1 MNKHTH
7 MVLVLVLLLG
17 MGTAIPAASSAAE
30 VTPLQLD
37 ASIGYGS
44 GPNDFDAGFGFNVGG
59 GYTLGSIDRNLQAR
73 LEIGYYTFSRDVL
86 GTTWTSPGYPLPL
99 GPATISRSPNG

>member
-17 MGTAIPAASSAAE
+17 MGTAIPTVSSAAE

-44 GPNDFDAGFGFNVGG
+44 GPE
-59 GYTLGSIDRNLQAR
+59 R
-73 LEIGYYTFSRDVL
+73 LRRGIRL
-86 GTTWTSPGYPLPL
+86 
-99 GPATISRSPNG
+99 